1 MRKTFILLTPLL
13 LAGCI
18 KQSNSYYVG
27 ETRDH
32 AITVRAEQ
40 EYFWSKDITLS
51 VVVARLPDCQRAYQ
65 LLRVPAD
72 DVAVELFSNGDDIFT
87 IRSDDEVLQV
97 DAQACAQ
104 RPSPPQTALGT
115 PVGIFRIGV
124 GAKMDYET
132 VTPPAGAPLPATPPK
147 DQ

>member
-1 MRKTFILLTPLL
+1 MRKTLMLLTPLL

-18 KQSNSYYVG
+18 KQSNSYYVS

-51 VVVARLPDCQRAYQ
+51 VVVARFPDCQRAYP

-97 DAQACAQ
+97 DAQACTQ

-124 GAKMDYET
+124 GGKMDYEA
-132 VTPPAGAPLPATPPK
+132 VTPPAGAPVPATPSP

>member
-1 MRKTFILLTPLL
+1 MRKTLILLTPLL

-18 KQSNSYYVG
+18 KQSNRYYVS

-32 AITVRAEQ
+32 AISVRAEQ

-51 VVVARLPDCQRAYQ
+51 VVVARFPDCQRAYQ
-65 LLRVPAD
+65 LLRVPAA

-97 DAQACAQ
+97 DTQACTQ

-115 PVGIFRIGV
+115 PVGVFRIGV
-124 GAKMDYET
+124 GRTMDYEA
-132 VTPPAGAPLPATPPK
+132 VAAPAVPSPGA
-147 DQ
+147 